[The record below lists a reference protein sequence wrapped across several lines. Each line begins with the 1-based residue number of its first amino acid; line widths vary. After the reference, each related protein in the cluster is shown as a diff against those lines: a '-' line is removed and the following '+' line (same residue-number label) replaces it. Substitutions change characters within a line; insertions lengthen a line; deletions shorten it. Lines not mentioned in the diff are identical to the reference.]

1 MADYEPLIARAVA
14 GLEQNT
20 GENRRVLYERA
31 RGALLKQLRGVD
43 PPLEEGD
50 ITRER
55 LALEE
60 AIRKVEAEVAAQ
72 EPMEQPAAAPAAE
85 PAPEAEEPA
94 PPPESPRPSL
104 GDGGLKSFR
113 QSMAQAEGLGGASAE
128 ANRAARE
135 SFGTGAGEPSAP
147 PPPPPPET
155 HYFEPEGEAGA
166 PEEEHAPG
174 EHAPSMPAST
184 RSTSFSAMRPCRLR
198 PSTTSTPKP
207 VTRRR
212 CGVPTAG

>member
-1 MADYEPLIARAVA
+1 MADYEPLIARAIA

-31 RGALLKQLRGVD
+31 RGALLNQLRGVD

-60 AIRKVEAEVAAQ
+60 AIRKVEAEVAAK
-72 EPMEQPAAAPAAE
+72 EEAEIPAAE
-85 PAPEAEEPA
+85 PTPE
-94 PPPESPRPSL
+94 PPPTPLAESPRPSL
-104 GDGGLKSFR
+104 GDSGLKNFR
-113 QSMAQAEGLGGASAE
+113 QSMAQAEGLGEASAG

-135 SFGTGAGEPSAP
+135 SFGQVSGEPHAP

-155 HYFEPEGEAGA
+155 HYFEPEGEEGA
-166 PEEEHAPG
+166 HEGRARG
-174 EHAPSMPAST
+174 
-184 RSTSFSAMRPCRLR
+184 SARARRACARIR
-198 PSTTSTPKP
+198 R
-207 VTRRR
+207 TRRAR
-212 CGVPTAG
+212 RGLRS